1 MENFTDKQWWF
12 QELEAIAKTPDQIRA
27 IAVLRNLLQSY
38 KEVSNS
44 KATVVHEGW
53 VLAPKEAGV
62 EMLRAGE
69 QAYLV
74 KENDMNS
81 PTPTEFPWEL
91 GGPMG
96 YAWNAM
102 IKNIPYLPFAEP
114 TSIESRSSVETIL
127 ASLEN
132 LCKKFPAKYTFS
144 EEPVLELKINGE
156 DWVIQR
162 CNSSVG
168 RYYLTKGTPE
178 SVAEAIDCLRRSCG
192 VDRASCYNNLLVHVR
207 KNGDLSNVNIS
218 DGSPVVMSI
227 ADMATAI
234 RKMLWKE

>member
-1 MENFTDKQWWF
+1 MESFTDKQWWF

-27 IAVLRNLLQSY
+27 IAVLRNLLHSY

-44 KATVVHEGW
+44 KATVVPEGW
-53 VLAPKEAGV
+53 ILVPKEAGV

-69 QAYLV
+69 QAYPV

-102 IKNIPYLPFAEP
+102 IKNIPPIPFAEP

-127 ASLEN
+127 ASLEH
-132 LCKKFPAKYTFS
+132 LCKKFPTKYAFG
-144 EEPVLELKINGE
+144 EEPVLDLKINGE

-162 CNSSVG
+162 CNNDVD
-168 RYYLTKGTPE
+168 RYYLTRGTPN
-178 SVAEAIDCLRRSCG
+178 SIAEARDTIRRSWA

-207 KNGDLSNVNIS
+207 ANGNLSNVNIS
-218 DGSPVVMSI
+218 DGSPVVMSL
-227 ADMATAI
+227 ADMAKAI